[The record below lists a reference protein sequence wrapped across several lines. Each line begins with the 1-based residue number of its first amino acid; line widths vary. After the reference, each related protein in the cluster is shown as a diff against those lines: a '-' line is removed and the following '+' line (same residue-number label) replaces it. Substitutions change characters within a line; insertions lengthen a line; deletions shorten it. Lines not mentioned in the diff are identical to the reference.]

1 MIKNQDAEE
10 EWFDGTLQGFK
21 AITSEDNHILSAT
34 ASRTYPLTLQNL
46 YFRPR
51 TCPGNYSPSKCDGM
65 HTCIVTDQETH
76 GRGSHGSEKSSGEF
90 QGLGATSHNCRPA
103 PQPSLLIRRLP
114 NLRTILLQIS
124 PHASTR
130 LQTSPL
136 GARSRLARHGRFYFF
151 ISRIWSEV
159 RTAAVVR
166 VKTRRRMVFL
176 WTFADPIGRSR

>member
-1 MIKNQDAEE
+1 MIRNQDAEE

-90 QGLGATSHNCRPA
+90 QGLGATSQLPA
-103 PQPSLLIRRLP
+103 SATTITTHHKVTESPHDTTPDFPSCQHATPDFTSRRSFTTRATWSLLLLHIP
-114 NLRTILLQIS
+114 N
-124 PHASTR
+124 
-130 LQTSPL
+130 
-136 GARSRLARHGRFYFF
+136 
-151 ISRIWSEV
+151 
-159 RTAAVVR
+159 
-166 VKTRRRMVFL
+166 MV
-176 WTFADPIGRSR
+176 